1 MKIHTRTLDGGG
13 DNAHTVDVLLGYAKE
28 ILGDAWSF
36 TPSEDGKNSRMF
48 FRDPTGSGDHGWQF
62 AAVNSSPYIISN
74 GVFTP
79 SGSWAAV
86 SEKFG
91 LFTGVVWESSGGS
104 VGIGYQD
111 GAGRYITWY
120 MLIKFDGKY
129 LGKDLYGA
137 AVCEHNGRGA
147 IMVHGNVN
155 IATINTC
162 CHGSIGSGIYLHPLY
177 DPVSG
182 LVSADIFGVQSM
194 DSNIFAQNG
203 TIIKQGGVSYMSM
216 RGGKNLGVESLLFVK
231 M

>member
-1 MKIHTRTLDGGG
+1 
-13 DNAHTVDVLLGYAKE
+13 
-28 ILGDAWSF
+28 
-36 TPSEDGKNSRMF
+36 
-48 FRDPTGSGDHGWQF
+48 
-62 AAVNSSPYIISN
+62 
-74 GVFTP
+74 
-79 SGSWAAV
+79 
-86 SEKFG
+86 
-91 LFTGVVWESSGGS
+91 
-104 VGIGYQD
+104 
-111 GAGRYITWY
+111 
-120 MLIKFDGKY
+120 
-129 LGKDLYGA
+129 
-137 AVCEHNGRGA
+137 
-147 IMVHGNVN
+147 MVHGNVN